1 MEHINDMQMLDM
13 LGGHVQAD
21 EHESLLAHI
30 AQCSNCRQRL
40 NELRQ
45 TWDDLGALEIDTS
58 GIDLLENLTSAI
70 QHRSRHIDFLSIRG
84 LTRIAASI
92 LLAAVIGHVA
102 GRFSTQKSTE
112 EWGLAMAQTSFL
124 QVLSPGSSTGW
135 GELEL
140 QGDTIESN

>member
-1 MEHINDMQMLDM
+1 MEHINDTQMLDM

-21 EHESLLAHI
+21 EKESLLAHI
-30 AQCSNCRQRL
+30 AQCSNCQQRL

-58 GIDLLENLTSAI
+58 GIDLLPKLTSAI
-70 QHRSRHIDFLSIRG
+70 HHRNRNIKFPSIQG
-84 LTRIAASI
+84 WTRIAASI
-92 LLAAVIGHVA
+92 LLAAAIGHVA
-102 GRFSTQKSTE
+102 GRFSTQKSME
-112 EWGLAMAQTSFL
+112 EWGLATAQASFL

-140 QGDTIESN
+140 QGDTLESD

>member
-1 MEHINDMQMLDM
+1 MKHIKDTQMLDM

-21 EHESLLAHI
+21 EKEGLLAHM
-30 AQCSNCRQRL
+30 AQCSNCQKRW

-45 TWDDLGALEIDTS
+45 TWDDLGTWEIDTS
-58 GIDLLENLTSAI
+58 GIDLLPNLTSAI
-70 QHRSRHIDFLSIRG
+70 HHRSRHTNFLSIQG

-102 GRFSTQKSTE
+102 GKFSTQKSTE
-112 EWGLAMAQTSFL
+112 EWGLATTQASFL
-124 QVLSPGSSTGW
+124 EVLSPGSSTGW

-140 QGDTIESN
+140 QGDALESD

>member
-1 MEHINDMQMLDM
+1 MEHLNDTQIFDM

-21 EHESLLAHI
+21 EQESLLAHM
-30 AQCSNCRQRL
+30 AQCSDCQQRL
-40 NELRQ
+40 DELRQ
-45 TWDDLGALEIDTS
+45 IWDDLGTWEIDTS
-58 GIDLLENLTSAI
+58 RIDLLPKLTSAI
-70 QHRSRHIDFLSIRG
+70 HHRSRHTNFLSIQG

-112 EWGLAMAQTSFL
+112 EWGLATAQTSFL

-135 GELEL
+135 GEIEL
-140 QGDTIESN
+140 QGDTLESN

>member
-1 MEHINDMQMLDM
+1 MEHINDTQMLDM

-21 EHESLLAHI
+21 EQESLLAHV
-30 AQCSNCRQRL
+30 AQCSNCQQRL

-45 TWDDLGALEIDTS
+45 TWDDLGALKIDTS
-58 GIDLLENLTSAI
+58 GVDLLENLTSAI
-70 QHRSRHIDFLSIRG
+70 HHRSRHVDFLSIRG

-112 EWGLAMAQTSFL
+112 EWGLATAQASFL

-140 QGDTIESN
+140 QRDTLEND

>member
-1 MEHINDMQMLDM
+1 MKHINDTQMLDM

-21 EHESLLAHI
+21 EQESLLAHV
-30 AQCSNCRQRL
+30 AQCSNCQQRL

-45 TWDDLGALEIDTS
+45 TWDDLGALKIDTS
-58 GIDLLENLTSAI
+58 GVDLLENLTSAI
-70 QHRSRHIDFLSIRG
+70 HHRSWHVDFLSIRG

-92 LLAAVIGHVA
+92 LLAAVIGYVT

-112 EWGLAMAQTSFL
+112 EWGLATAQASFL

-135 GELEL
+135 GEFEL
-140 QGDTIESN
+140 QGDTLESD

>member
-1 MEHINDMQMLDM
+1 MEHITDTQMLDM
-13 LGGHVQAD
+13 LGDHVQAD
-21 EHESLLAHI
+21 EKESLLAHM
-30 AQCSNCRQRL
+30 AQCSNCQQRL

-45 TWDDLGALEIDTS
+45 TWDNLGALKIDTS
-58 GIDLLENLTSAI
+58 GIDLMPNLTSAI
-70 QHRSRHIDFLSIRG
+70 HHRSGHIDFLSTRV

-112 EWGLAMAQTSFL
+112 EWGLATAQTSFL

-140 QGDTIESN
+140 QGDTLESN

>member
-1 MEHINDMQMLDM
+1 MEHINDTQILDM

-21 EHESLLAHI
+21 EKESLLAHM
-30 AQCSNCRQRL
+30 AQCSNCQQRL
-40 NELRQ
+40 DELRQ
-45 TWDDLGALEIDTS
+45 TWDDLGALKINTS

-70 QHRSRHIDFLSIRG
+70 NHRSWYIDFLSTRV

-92 LLAAVIGHVA
+92 LLAAVIGHAA
-102 GRFSTQKSTE
+102 GRLSTQKSTE
-112 EWGLAMAQTSFL
+112 EWGLATAQTSFL

-140 QGDTIESN
+140 QGDTLENY

>member
-1 MEHINDMQMLDM
+1 MEHINDTQILDM

-21 EHESLLAHI
+21 EKESLLAHI
-30 AQCSNCRQRL
+30 TQCSNCQQRF

-58 GIDLLENLTSAI
+58 RIDLLPKLTSAI
-70 QHRSRHIDFLSIRG
+70 HHRSRHINVLSIQG
-84 LTRIAASI
+84 LMRIAASI

-102 GRFSTQKSTE
+102 GKFSTQKSTE
-112 EWGLAMAQTSFL
+112 EWGLATAQASFL

-140 QGDTIESN
+140 QGDTLESD

>member
-1 MEHINDMQMLDM
+1 MEHINDTQILDM
-13 LGGHVQAD
+13 LGGHVQTD
-21 EHESLLAHI
+21 EQESLLAHM
-30 AQCSNCRQRL
+30 AQCSNCQQRL

-45 TWDDLGALEIDTS
+45 TWDDLGALEIDTPK
-58 GIDLLENLTSAI
+58 IDLLPNITSAI

-92 LLAAVIGHVA
+92 LLATVIGHVA
-102 GRFSTQKSTE
+102 GRFSTQKYRE
-112 EWGLAMAQTSFL
+112 EWGLATAQASIL

-140 QGDTIESN
+140 QGDNLESD

>member
-1 MEHINDMQMLDM
+1 MEHITDTQMLDM

-21 EHESLLAHI
+21 EKESLLAHM
-30 AQCSNCRQRL
+30 AQCSNCQQRL
-40 NELRQ
+40 DELRQ

-58 GIDLLENLTSAI
+58 GIDLLENLTSVI
-70 QHRSRHIDFLSIRG
+70 NHRSWYIDFLSTRV

-92 LLAAVIGHVA
+92 LLAAVIGHAA

-112 EWGLAMAQTSFL
+112 EWGLATAQTSFL

-140 QGDTIESN
+140 QGDTLESN

>member
-1 MEHINDMQMLDM
+1 MKHINDKQMLDM
-13 LGGHVQAD
+13 LGGHIQAD
-21 EHESLLAHI
+21 EQERFLAHM
-30 AQCSNCRQRL
+30 AQCSNCQQRW

-45 TWDDLGALEIDTS
+45 TWDDLGAWEIDTS
-58 GIDLLENLTSAI
+58 RIDLLPNLTSAI
-70 QHRSRHIDFLSIRG
+70 HYHRRHINFLSIRG

-102 GRFSTQKSTE
+102 GKFSTQKSTE
-112 EWGLAMAQTSFL
+112 EWGLATAQASFL

-140 QGDTIESN
+140 QGDTLESD

>member
-1 MEHINDMQMLDM
+1 
-13 LGGHVQAD
+13 
-21 EHESLLAHI
+21 LLAHM
-30 AQCSNCRQRL
+30 AQCSNCQQRL

-58 GIDLLENLTSAI
+58 RLDLLPNLTSAI
-70 QHRSRHIDFLSIRG
+70 HHRSRHINFLSIQG

-102 GRFSTQKSTE
+102 GKFGSQKSKE
-112 EWGLAMAQTSFL
+112 EWGLATAQASFL

-140 QGDTIESN
+140 QGDTLESD

>member
-1 MEHINDMQMLDM
+1 MLDM

-21 EHESLLAHI
+21 EKESLLAHM
-30 AQCSNCRQRL
+30 AQCSNCQQRL
-40 NELRQ
+40 DELRQ
-45 TWDDLGALEIDTS
+45 TWDDLGALKIDTS

-70 QHRSRHIDFLSIRG
+70 NQRSWYIDFLSTRV

-92 LLAAVIGHVA
+92 LLAAVIGHAA

-112 EWGLAMAQTSFL
+112 EWGLATAQTSFL

-140 QGDTIESN
+140 QGDTLENY